1 MTYSIIGIDKEKD
14 MLGIAVV
21 SGSIAVGSRVPW
33 VRYGIG
39 GVATQAYTNPA
50 LGPIILKLLKEGLN
64 PREALEEALTLDE
77 MKEYRQVA
85 VMNWDGKSAFYC
97 GKMIPKEYAAYQ
109 SKNSVAIA
117 NLVVSKE
124 IPKTMCDVFENTIS
138 IGLDEALLRA
148 IEEAHLMG
156 GDKRGDHSAAIII
169 VGKTEYAPYYDKVID
184 LRIDYSKD
192 PVDKLKAIYG
202 RIKKTK

>member
-33 VRYGIG
+33 AKYGIG
-39 GVATQAYTNPA
+39 GVTTQAYTNPV
-50 LGPIILKLLKEGLN
+50 LGPIILKFLNEGLN
-64 PREALEEALTLDE
+64 PREALEKALASDK
-77 MKEYRQVA
+77 MREYRQVA
-85 VMNWDGKSAFYC
+85 VMNWDGKSAFYY
-97 GKMIPKEYAAYQ
+97 GKMIPKECAAYQ

-124 IPKTMCDVFENTIS
+124 IPKIMCDVFENAIS
-138 IGLDEALLRA
+138 IGLDEALLKV